1 MISIVIPAFNAE
13 NTLAETIDSA
23 LDSGL
28 STQQIILVDDGS
40 EDSTWDLISK
50 YSSKYKCIDKH
61 HAQKSYVSPLYNK
74 SLSKKKYLS
83 QVNLIGKLSTVSMH
97 SYIN

>member
-74 SLSKKKYLS
+74 SLSKKISFPSKFNWK
-83 QVNLIGKLSTVSMH
+83 V
-97 SYIN
+97 INGFHAFLD